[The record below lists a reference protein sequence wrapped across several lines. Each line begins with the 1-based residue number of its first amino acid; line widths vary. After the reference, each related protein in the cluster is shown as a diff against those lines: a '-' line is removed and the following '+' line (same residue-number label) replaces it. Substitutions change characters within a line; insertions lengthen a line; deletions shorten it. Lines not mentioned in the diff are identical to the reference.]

1 MTSRFRL
8 SPRHHRLLKAL
19 LEKHVPKAE
28 VWAYGSRVNGA
39 SHEASDLDL
48 VLRSP
53 TLEPLGPEYS
63 DLVAALEESNIPILV
78 QAHDWARLPKPSATN
93 NPHPPRALA
102 HAVPLFPL
110 PSSPF
115 PHMSF

>member
-1 MTSRFRL
+1 MTNRLRL
-8 SPRHHRLLKAL
+8 SPRHRRLLEVL
-19 LEKHVPKAE
+19 LQKHVPNVE
-28 VWAYGSRVNGA
+28 VWAYGSRVNGSA
-39 SHEASDLDL
+39 HEASDLDL

-78 QAHDWARLPKPSATN
+78 QVHDWARLPKPSATN
-93 NPHPPRALA
+93 NPHPTRALA